1 MTRRPQIN
9 LDFDRP
15 RGDPNRDRF
24 DDFVLGFWAVVAAIA
39 VAALC
44 VAATP
49 KAQPPAATPAPL
61 RVYSWGD
68 YGVGGVTP
76 FVWADFFDGDAQA
89 VAAKAAPLLKA
100 RAAGG
105 RVLFLRHVGE
115 GSDGPFAKGVADA
128 WINGPD
134 AEPTRRWCRAFFSGL
149 KERGVESLDYLVL
162 DYEGGAG
169 YWNLGDDRQRRATF
183 DALKARPDL
192 ARLPESA
199 RRMSYAQF
207 AATDRQAV
215 GDFNRRGEELV
226 RQFLARGVAEP
237 LAEFYPGTP
246 TSNYGAAATAAPTTD
261 ANGWVAAP
269 HPLIY
274 GTHSSPPLYGVPGNR
289 AKYDAGVA
297 GEAALKLAW
306 LDDRQTLRACLAAG
320 KPVAPWY
327 APPRF
332 TAGWEGNAD
341 AEAAR
346 ERWAEAARCD
356 VNAGARVLLLWGDAG
371 TDATDRWSDADA
383 EFLRGLMPELRALA
397 TAGPVAAADV
407 REAK

>member
-1 MTRRPQIN
+1 MKSVHYTILLLMTALLPAA
-9 LDFDRP
+9 L
-15 RGDPNRDRF
+15 PN
-24 DDFVLGFWAVVAAIA
+24 VAAA
-39 VAALC
+39 DS
-44 VAATP
+44 P
-49 KAQPPAATPAPL
+49 PL
-61 RVYSWGD
+61 RIYSWRD
-68 YGVGGVTP
+68 YGVEGVVP
-76 FVWADFFDGDAQA
+76 MVWAYQRHEDDGVGEYHLPRNAA
-89 VAAKAAPLLKA
+89 VEARRVAAELLRREPGA
-100 RAAGG
+100 
-105 RVLFLRHVGE
+105 RVLLLRGVGE
-115 GSDGPFAKGVADA
+115 TTDGPFSKGVADA

-149 KERGVESLDYLVL
+149 KDRGVESLDYLVL

-183 DALKARPDL
+183 DALKARPEL
-192 ARLPESA
+192 AKLPESA

-207 AATDRQAV
+207 AATDRRAV

-237 LAEFYPGTP
+237 LAEFFPDTP

-261 ANGWVAAP
+261 ANGWVAPA

-274 GTHSSPPLYGVPGNR
+274 GTHSSPALYGVPGNR
-289 AKYDAGVA
+289 AKYDAGVT
-297 GEAALKLAW
+297 GGAALKLAW

-320 KPVAPWY
+320 EPVAPWY

-346 ERWAEAARCD
+346 GRWAEAARCD
-356 VNAGARVLLLWGDAG
+356 VNAGARVLLLWGDAK
-371 TDATDRWSDADA
+371 TEATDRWSDADA
-383 EFLRGLMPELRALA
+383 EFLRGLMPELTALA
-397 TAGPVAAADV
+397 SDGPADAALAKRLTAPPGDQ
-407 REAK
+407 K